1 VEVLVTIEALSPGVY
16 AVTVDGRRHLVHYAG
31 DRARHF
37 VHVDGETYLFES
49 DPAAAGPGPAAVAR
63 HHDLRAPMPGLVT
76 QVFVEEGQR
85 VAAGDPL
92 FGLEAMKMEHV
103 VRAAAAG
110 RVTSV
115 AVAPGTQVEGGAI
128 VVDVEDL
135 PEAR

>member
-1 VEVLVTIEALSPGVY
+1 VTIEAMGPGVY

-37 VHVDGETYLFES
+37 LHVDGETYLFLG
-49 DPAAAGPGPAAVAR
+49 DPTAAGPRATSP

-76 QVFVEEGQR
+76 HVLVEQGQR

-92 FGLEAMKMEHV
+92 YLVEAMKMEHV
-103 VRAAAAG
+103 VRASAAG

>member
-1 VEVLVTIEALSPGVY
+1 MTIEAMSPGVY

-49 DPAAAGPGPAAVAR
+49 SPTGPVPHAAAP

-76 QVFVEEGQR
+76 QVFVEEGER
-85 VAAGDPL
+85 VAPGDPL
-92 FGLEAMKMEHV
+92 FTVEAMKMEHV

>member
-1 VEVLVTIEALSPGVY
+1 MNVEAVSPGVY
-16 AVTVDGRRHLVHYAG
+16 AVTVDGRRHLVHYAS

-37 VHVDGETYLFES
+37 VHVDGETYLFDG
-49 DPAAAGPGPAAVAR
+49 DPTAAGPRAASP
-63 HHDLRAPMPGLVT
+63 HDDLRAPMPGLVT
-76 QVFVEEGQR
+76 HVFVEQGQR

-92 FGLEAMKMEHV
+92 YLVEAMKMEHV
-103 VRAAAAG
+103 VRASAAG

-128 VVDVEDL
+128 VVDVDYL